1 MWLWNI
7 HLKKAPWAK
16 ASLEKAIFWHKKTV
30 SKRDRGRGA
39 EGQIP
44 DLVTEFEVSSQ
55 RQSEVCGSLR
65 HTAPPP
71 CWDPQS
77 QPILI
82 THHNDTGPQ
91 RDWQCTKGQPASWEV
106 LLVTKQGW
114 DHREQAE
121 ASVFQTRISQV
132 APSSRDQNSRWSLL
146 GNPYFWLIGFMPNKW
161 ISMWFCEKTTDV
173 ETALPL
179 LHTSCLLPTQSSM
192 DLIHHFRHSWGVKE
206 PLPSLKSVSKFWKL
220 VSLSVKDPHY
230 PTYRIYRFF

>member
-1 MWLWNI
+1 M
-7 HLKKAPWAK
+7 LKNVDFTGNLCKCDSETYTSGKPLEQRQVLTRPSSDTKRQWVKETEAGEPRGRFQTL
-16 ASLEKAIFWHKKTV
+16 SLSLKCPP
-30 SKRDRGRGA
+30 RDRARSA
-39 EGQIP
+39 
-44 DLVTEFEVSSQ
+44 
-55 RQSEVCGSLR
+55 GSLR
-65 HTAPPP
+65 HIAPPP

-146 GNPYFWLIGFMPNKW
+146 GNPYFWLIGFVPNKW
-161 ISMWFCEKTTDV
+161 ISVRFCEKTTDV
-173 ETALPL
+173 ETALPF

-192 DLIHHFRHSWGVKE
+192 DLIHHFWHS
-206 PLPSLKSVSKFWKL
+206 
-220 VSLSVKDPHY
+220 
-230 PTYRIYRFF
+230 